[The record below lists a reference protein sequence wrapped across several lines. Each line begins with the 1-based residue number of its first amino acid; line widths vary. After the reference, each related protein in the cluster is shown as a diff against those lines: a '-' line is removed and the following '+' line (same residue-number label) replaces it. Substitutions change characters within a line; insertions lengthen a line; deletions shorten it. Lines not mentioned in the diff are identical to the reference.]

1 MTRAS
6 SRLGSNLA
14 NNASARKNG
23 NVVGVVAGVHFRR
36 GKTNPEKAG
45 FVERL
50 FPKVWLFPRTR
61 KPLAGY
67 GSRIGF
73 IDSRIHGLIYLQI
86 YRIISNLLKSS
97 NVVPG

>member
-1 MTRAS
+1 VTRAS

-73 IDSRIHGLIYLQI
+73 IDSRIHGLIYQI
-86 YRIISNLLKSS
+86 YRISNLLKSS